1 MNEHFSKNALI
12 DEISKENGLT
22 KVETEKVVNLFIEK
36 IKEHL
41 RNGEK
46 VTIPKF
52 ATFST
57 KVVAERAYKIN
68 GKEYTKP
75 ANIKFSAKMS
85 KFNTKEIQE

>member
-41 RNGEK
+41 RNGDK

-52 ATFST
+52 ATFGT
-57 KVVAERAYKIN
+57 KTVAERAYKIN